1 MTERRE
7 IDFGLLDLVLSW
19 TVEDIFNEDRY
30 RYKVEKIPERF
41 LSVEKYLSS
50 FIFPLIEETRAQLC
64 NSLEEVYD
72 APVAEIISIGEY
84 EARSELFYFIDTC
97 GWKSGSG
104 IGGTK
109 YKPRPGD
116 IFVLSSMRIEAASD
130 LSRQGVNYILASVA
144 GVEMDEEAQ
153 KGYKVKVSKR
163 IEASSGMGNIC
174 FAIYLTS
181 ITTNSRIWKGINLG
195 TSMNS
200 NLNIIQAVLNPK
212 FLEEAAC
219 NTCFAEEK
227 DAWANRIPRDLSFDL
242 NESQMSAIFGAIAAT
257 QCKHSYSMKLVKGPP
272 GTGKT
277 KTIGCLLSAL
287 INMNLRT
294 LACAPTN
301 VAVLQLCSR
310 LLRMVRESRF
320 HIDENGFSFCSL
332 GDLVLFGNK
341 DRMFV
346 TDDLQEIFL
355 DFRVKRL
362 AECLAPCTGWRHMIS
377 SLILL
382 LEDCVP
388 EYHMFSENERSKK
401 KIGFMVFLRDQFK
414 AIAHALGDCMRDLL
428 IHLPRACFSK
438 ENIKNIFA
446 LCNLLQAFGN
456 LLHTKDV
463 SDKELEEL
471 FSHDALKYGDS
482 SVTDAPTAD
491 TIFVHSTR
499 DALDKTRQECVS
511 ILKTLQGTLN
521 LCLYAETNWL
531 REYCLKNATL
541 IFCTASSSSFLHYVE
556 MEPLEVVVIDE
567 AAQLKECE
575 SVIPLRLKGLRHA
588 VLIGDE
594 HQLPAM
600 VRSEVSREVGFGR
613 SLFERLSCLG
623 HHKYLLNIQYRMH
636 PAISS
641 FPNAKFYDNQI
652 LDGSNV
658 QKSSYKKNYLPGRLY
673 GAYSF
678 INIADG
684 REEKEDTGN
693 SWRNM
698 VEVAVVL
705 KIVSCLYK
713 SLANT
718 GTRISVGVVS
728 PYSAQVEAITEKM
741 SNNYEKC
748 AGFSVKVKSIDG
760 FQGSEEDIIILST
773 VRANIKGTVG
783 FLDSLN
789 RTNVALTRAR
799 HCLWIL
805 GNAQT
810 LFRSNTI
817 WEELIRDVRKR
828 GCFFNADED
837 KGLAK
842 AILDVK
848 HELNQLDDLLNPN
861 SILLST
867 ARWKVLFS
875 DDFRKSFSKLKS
887 LQTRKAVIQVLLRLA
902 DGCRPKSKNVGF
914 PDAFQF
920 AKQCRVRELYVVW
933 MVDIVKNEEY
943 IQVLKV
949 WDILPLS
956 EIPKLARRLDSIFAM
971 YTDEYI
977 DLCKMK
983 RIEGKLEVPMTWK
996 KGKDIIRYKKV
1007 CDAESQAVPGELDA
1021 SDNMENSKVSES
1033 LLLMKFYSL
1042 SSGVAKH
1049 LLTAN
1054 DGKEIELPFEVTDQE
1069 QEIIRFPSST
1079 FILGR
1084 SGTGK
1089 TTVLTMKLIQKEQQH
1104 HISSKGLH
1112 VMKDITINV
1121 DSRKNERREE
1131 VDSAK
1136 GKSLCQIFVTVSP
1149 KLSSA
1154 IRSHIS
1160 RLHSFIS
1167 GGDFSSSGDSIDM
1180 HDVTDS
1186 LSDFMDIPDS
1196 FIAIPDKHFPL
1207 VLTFQKFL
1215 MMLDGTMENSFF
1227 YKFDCMKDLFPD
1239 KRGVSKSLAFQ
1250 AFIQSKEINYE
1261 RFVSVYW
1268 PHFNTRV
1275 TKKLDPSTVFTQ
1287 IISHI
1292 KGGAEVGGLGDGKL
1306 SREEYVMLSES
1317 KGSPLNR
1324 EERERI
1330 YDIFCDY
1337 ERKKVANGEFDLS
1350 DFVTDL
1356 HRRLARDGYA
1366 GDRMDFVYIDEVQ
1379 DLTMRQIALFK
1390 YVCRNFQEGFVFA
1403 GDTAQTIARGIDFRF
1418 QDIRYLFYKE
1428 FLSELRSGCKDRAK
1442 DKEISVSKIFH
1453 LSQNFRTH
1461 AGVLKL
1467 AQSVVDL
1474 LYRFFPMSIDVLSP
1488 ETSLIHGEAPVI
1500 LDSGNDENAI
1510 ITIFGSSG
1518 DTRCNVHGFGAEQV
1532 ILVRDECDKMQVF
1545 EHVGKQ
1551 ALVLTIVECKG
1562 LEFQD
1567 VLLYNF
1573 FGASPLKN
1581 QWRVIYEYMKE
1592 QSLLDSFSPRA
1603 FPRFDRSKD
1612 NALCSELKQLYVAI
1626 TRTRQRLWICE
1637 TAGEY
1642 STPMFEFWEKLCL
1655 IQRRHLDSS
1664 LAQAMLAASSSED
1677 WRLRGIKLF
1686 NEGNFEMATMCFD
1699 RAGDAV
1705 REKWATAAG
1714 LYARADRI
1722 ISTDFEMARDLLI
1735 KAAEIYESIEKAEA
1749 AAKCFMLFKAY
1760 KRAGILYRDK
1770 CGMSKLKEAGD
1781 CFLLGKCWSLAA
1793 DVYARGKFFSECLS
1807 ACTKGEL
1814 FDAGLQYVEQW
1825 KENSSSDE
1833 LEKTGEADKIKISFL
1848 ESVALHYLELGDTKH
1863 MMHFVKAFGSLD
1875 LIRNFLKSWN
1885 FLDALVAVE
1894 DEAGNYMEAADIARM
1909 KGNVLLEA
1917 EMLGKAGNFEN
1928 ASRLILF
1935 YVVMNSLWAAGGMGW
1950 PLKKFQDKDVL
1961 LMKAK
1966 SLAEKASS
1974 SFYEIICADIDIL
1987 SDQSY
1992 SLITMSKQF
2001 CSARSHQ
2008 NTQLQFFCQRK
2019 IIDIHLQLEASKFYW
2034 ESEIVSD
2041 VDNHTEKMMSQNY
2054 FSVETLMYFWNLW
2067 KEMIMK
2073 ILSYLRLPA
2082 LPAENDFLI
2091 YEDFCLEYFG
2101 VRKKDKE
2108 KLIKKTK
2115 KKDKENTYVALIP
2128 DACWMNGNHGSS
2140 IKRDKDLVSM
2150 DAPQFM
2156 LLAECFWISEVFSV
2170 GMKVL
2175 DKLHVLHD
2183 FSAKKPLFFF
2193 QGRVILHMFE
2203 VARFLIEL
2211 ESTDSRYYA
2220 LKLQKAI
2227 SSCKQCFFQMVFPL
2241 YRERA
2246 LTEGM
2251 VGLYNCGTSMKILE
2265 EVLTDNLVPKNGK
2278 LTHGQ
2283 IGRVVMLLFVSGS
2296 LSDDLCE
2303 RIKSCL
2309 EQMPQWKALIEML
2322 KTYLDCGYG
2331 RVSLVSKF
2339 QEALQSTFLASWNQ
2353 EYDYISPHSF
2363 MYLVECLLFLV
2374 SSLHCYSGSFFTTKL
2389 SFFEVFVC
2397 QNWKGSLSS
2406 GLDVPDAQSQSAIFK
2421 SLEFIGNIV
2430 QSLLFDKQGMRDW
2443 IRRDSYPN
2451 QFSYYQSLV
2460 LRLVVL
2466 VYLAHLNSEWDFPTM
2481 TQLLCSKNIL
2491 FDLPQPFS
2499 GILQRSGFGRMKD
2512 KRQLLRN
2519 LADALATVGNSLMV
2533 VGTESNRSKFSN
2545 LNAVFV
2551 SLEAIQCREDAIGL
2565 LILKSPEAVKCN
2577 DHTLELDNGDLRK
2590 LSSINSQTNDSKD
2603 PSTSNASTKECQD
2616 LGTQIENE
2624 SGDIQRLYGKFWK
2637 TFDVSEPEKLGNP
2650 IDMGNLLPNAS
2661 SQIKLEVESSIC
2673 FLNGAM
2679 TRINENKLQQDHD
2692 GDLSRE
2698 LDCMLDEL
2706 QRLSNALDMRDMEL
2720 GNNISTIGELLAKLR
2735 ERRPRLEPF
2744 LDSLFLPSNNPK
2756 TQELPKP
2763 TVGPSNQ
2770 GKGNKA
2776 KENNKSRPKK
2786 RGKKKK

>member
-19 TVEDIFNEDRY
+19 TVEDILNEDRY
-30 RYKVEKIPERF
+30 RDKVEKIPERF

-50 FIFPLIEETRAQLC
+50 FIFPLIEETRAELC

-72 APVAEIISIGEY
+72 APVAEIISIEEY
-84 EARSELFYFIDTC
+84 EARSELFYFIDIC

-104 IGGTK
+104 IGGTN

-130 LSRQGVNYILASVA
+130 LSRQGVHYILASVA

-153 KGYKVKVSKR
+153 KGYKVKVSKS
-163 IEASSGMGNIC
+163 IEASNGMDNFR

-195 TSMNS
+195 TSMNN
-200 NLNIIQAVLNPK
+200 NLNSIQAVLDTN

-219 NTCFAEEK
+219 HTCFVEEK
-227 DAWANRIPRDLSFDL
+227 DAWANSVPRDLMSFDL
-242 NESQMSAIFGAIAAT
+242 NESQMGAISGAIAAA
-257 QCKHSYSMKLVKGPP
+257 QCEHSYSMKLVKGPP

-277 KTIGCLLSAL
+277 KTVGCLLSAL
-287 INMNLRT
+287 INLNLRT

-301 VAVLQLCSR
+301 IAVLELCSR
-310 LLRMVRESRF
+310 LLWMVKKSRF
-320 HIDENGFSFCSL
+320 HVDENGFSFCPL

-355 DFRVKRL
+355 DFRVRRL
-362 AECLAPCTGWRHMIS
+362 AECLAPLTGWRHMIS

-388 EYHMFSENERSKK
+388 KYHMFSENERSKE
-401 KIGFMVFLRDQFK
+401 KIGFMVFLREQFK
-414 AIAHALGDCMRDLL
+414 AIARALGDCMRDLL

-438 ENIKNIFA
+438 ENKKNVFA
-446 LCNLLQAFGN
+446 LCNLLQAFGE

-471 FSHDALKYGDS
+471 FSHDVLKNEDS

-491 TIFVHSTR
+491 TIFVGSTR

-511 ILKTLQGTLN
+511 ILKKLQGTLN
-521 LCLYAETNWL
+521 LCHYAETNWL
-531 REYCLKNATL
+531 WEYCLKNATL

-556 MEPLEVVVIDE
+556 MKPLEVLVIDE

-600 VRSEVSREVGFGR
+600 VRSEVSREAGFGR
-613 SLFERLSCLG
+613 SLFERLSFLG
-623 HHKYLLNIQYRMH
+623 HHKHLLNVQYRMH

-658 QKSSYKKNYLPGRLY
+658 KKSSYKKNYLPGRLY

-705 KIVSCLYK
+705 KIVRSLFK

-718 GTRISVGVVS
+718 GTGISIGVVS
-728 PYSAQVEAITEKM
+728 PYSAQVEAITEKL
-741 SNNYEKC
+741 SNKYETC
-748 AGFSVKVKSIDG
+748 TGFSVKVKSIDG
-760 FQGSEEDIIILST
+760 FQGGEEDIIILST
-773 VRANIKGTVG
+773 VRSNIKGTVG

-810 LFRSNTI
+810 LVRSNTI
-817 WEELIRDVRKR
+817 WEELFHDVRKR

-848 HELNQLDDLLNPN
+848 HELNQLDDLLDPN

-887 LQTRKAVIQVLLRLA
+887 LQTRKAVIQALLRLA
-902 DGCRPKSKNVGF
+902 DGCRPKSKIVDF

-920 AKQCRVRELYVVW
+920 AKQCRVRELYLVW

-943 IQVLKV
+943 IQVLRV

-956 EIPKLARRLDSIFAM
+956 EIPKLTRRLDNIFAM

-983 RIEGKLEVPMTWK
+983 CIEGKLEVPMTWK

-1007 CDAESQAVPGELDA
+1007 CDAESQPVPGELDA

-1042 SSGVAKH
+1042 SSGVVKH

-1112 VMKDITINV
+1112 VVKDITINV
-1121 DSRKNERREE
+1121 QSGKNEQREE

-1196 FIAIPDKHFPL
+1196 FIDISHKHFPL

-1215 MMLDGTMENSFF
+1215 LMLDGTMENSFF
-1227 YKFDCMKDLFPD
+1227 YKFDCVKDLSPD
-1239 KRGVSKSLAFQ
+1239 KPAVSKSLALQ
-1250 AFIQSKEINYE
+1250 AIIQSKEINYE

-1268 PHFNTRV
+1268 PHFNTQV

-1306 SREEYVMLSES
+1306 SREEYVMLSEG
-1317 KGSPLNR
+1317 KGWTLSR
-1324 EERERI
+1324 KERERI

-1356 HRRLARDGYA
+1356 HCRLARDGYA

-1418 QDIRYLFYKE
+1418 QDIRSLFYKE
-1428 FLSELRSGCKDRAK
+1428 FLSELRSGGKDRAK
-1442 DKEISVSKIFH
+1442 EKEISVSKIFH
-1453 LSQNFRTH
+1453 LNQNFRTH

-1474 LYRFFPMSIDVLSP
+1474 LYRFFPTSIDLLSP
-1488 ETSLIHGEAPVI
+1488 ETSLIYGEAPVI

-1518 DTRCNVHGFGAEQV
+1518 STRDNVHGFGAEQV
-1532 ILVRDECDKMQVF
+1532 ILVRDECDKIQVF

-1603 FPRFDRSKD
+1603 FPRFDRSKH

-1642 STPMFEFWEKLCL
+1642 ATPMFEFWEKKCL
-1655 IQRRHLDSS
+1655 VQRRHLDSS
-1664 LAQAMLAASSSED
+1664 LAQAMQAACSPED

-1714 LYARADRI
+1714 LFARADRT

-1749 AAKCFMLFKAY
+1749 AAKCLMMLKDY

-1770 CGMSKLKEAGD
+1770 CGMSRLKEAGD
-1781 CFLLGKCWSLAA
+1781 CFLLEKCWSLAA

-1814 FDAGLQYVEQW
+1814 FDAGLQYIEQW

-1833 LEKTGEADKIKISFL
+1833 LEKIGEADKIKISFL
-1848 ESVALHYLELGDTKH
+1848 ESCALHYLELGDTKH

-1875 LIRNFLKSWN
+1875 LIRNFLKSRN
-1885 FLDALVAVE
+1885 FLDELVAVE

-1935 YVVMNSLWAAGGMGW
+1935 YVVMNSLWPAGGKGW

-1974 SFYEIICADIDIL
+1974 SFYEFICADIEIL

-1992 SLITMSKQF
+1992 SLVTMSKQF
-2001 CSARSHQ
+2001 CSAQSHQ
-2008 NTQLQFFCQRK
+2008 NTRLQFFSERK

-2041 VDNHTEKMMSQNY
+2041 LDNHTVKMMSQNV

-2067 KEMIMK
+2067 KEMTMK
-2073 ILSYLRLPA
+2073 ILSYLRLTA
-2082 LPAENDFLI
+2082 LTAENDFLI

-2101 VRKKDKE
+2101 VRKE
-2108 KLIKKTK
+2108 
-2115 KKDKENTYVALIP
+2115 DKENTYVALNP
-2128 DACWMNGNHGSS
+2128 DACWMNGNHESS
-2140 IKRDKDLVSM
+2140 IKRDDDLVSM
-2150 DAPQFM
+2150 DVPQFM
-2156 LLAECFWISEVFSV
+2156 LLAECFWVSEVFSV

-2175 DKLHVLHD
+2175 DKLQVLHD
-2183 FSAKKPLFFF
+2183 FSAKKPLSFF
-2193 QGRVILHMFE
+2193 QGRVILHLFE
-2203 VARFLIEL
+2203 VARFLIEF
-2211 ESTDSRYYA
+2211 ESTDSRYA
-2220 LKLQKAI
+2220 GKLQKVI
-2227 SSCKQCFFQMVFPL
+2227 SYCKQCFFQMVFPFD
-2241 YRERA
+2241 RERA
-2246 LTEGM
+2246 IIESM
-2251 VGLYNCGTSMKILE
+2251 VGLYYCGTSMKILE
-2265 EVLTDNLVPKNGK
+2265 EILIDNLVPKNGK

-2309 EQMPQWKALIEML
+2309 EQMPQWKALVEML

-2339 QEALQSTFLASWNQ
+2339 QEALQSTFSVSWNR
-2353 EYDYISPHSF
+2353 ESDYISPHCF

-2374 SSLHCYSGSFFTTKL
+2374 SSLHCYRGSFFTTKL

-2406 GLDVPDAQSQSAIFK
+2406 GLVVPDAQSRSAIFK
-2421 SLEFIGNIV
+2421 SLEFIGDIV
-2430 QSLLFDKQGMRDW
+2430 QNLLFDKQGMRDW
-2443 IRRDSYPN
+2443 IRRYSYPN
-2451 QFSYYQSLV
+2451 PFSYHQSLV

-2481 TQLLCSKNIL
+2481 TQLLCSRNIL

-2533 VGTESNRSKFSN
+2533 VGTESDHSKFSN
-2545 LNAVFV
+2545 LKAVFV

-2565 LILKSPEAVKCN
+2565 LFLKSPKAVECN
-2577 DHTLELDNGDLRK
+2577 DHTLELEKGNLRK

-2603 PSTSNASTKECQD
+2603 PSTSNASNKECQD

-2624 SGDIQRLYGKFWK
+2624 CGDIQRLYGKFWK

-2661 SQIKLEVESSIC
+2661 QIKLEVESSIC

-2679 TRINENKLQQDHD
+2679 THINENKLQQDHD

-2698 LDCMLDEL
+2698 MECMLDEL
-2706 QRLSNALDMRDMEL
+2706 QRVSNALDTRDKEL
-2720 GNNISTIGELLAKLR
+2720 ENNISTIGELLAKLR
-2735 ERRPRLEPF
+2735 ERRPRLVTANLMVFIDEKVPM
-2744 LDSLFLPSNNPK
+2744 SPVS
-2756 TQELPKP
+2756 KP
-2763 TVGPSNQ
+2763 IT
-2770 GKGNKA
+2770 
-2776 KENNKSRPKK
+2776 
-2786 RGKKKK
+2786 

>member
-30 RYKVEKIPERF
+30 RYKVEKIPETF
-41 LSVEKYLSS
+41 LSVKKYLSS
-50 FIFPLIEETRAQLC
+50 FIFPLIEETRAELC
-64 NSLEEVYD
+64 DSLEEVYD
-72 APVAEIISIGEY
+72 APVAEIVSIEEY
-84 EARSELFYFIDTC
+84 EARSELFYFIDIC
-97 GWKSGSG
+97 GWKSGSD

-116 IFVLSSMRIEAASD
+116 IFVLSSMRIEDASD
-130 LSRQGVNYILASVA
+130 FSRRGVNYILASVA
-144 GVEMDEEAQ
+144 GVVEMDEEVDEEAQ
-153 KGYKVKVSKR
+153 KRYKVKVSKS
-163 IEASSGMGNIC
+163 IEASNGMDNIR

-181 ITTNSRIWKGINLG
+181 ITTNSRIWKGIKLG
-195 TSMNS
+195 ISMNS
-200 NLNIIQAVLNPK
+200 NWNIIKAVLNPN
-212 FLEEAAC
+212 LEEAAC
-219 NTCFAEEK
+219 YTCFAEVK
-227 DAWANRIPRDLSFDL
+227 DAWANRVPHDFGL
-242 NESQMSAIFGAIAAT
+242 NESQMGAISGAIAAA
-257 QCKHSYSMKLVKGPP
+257 QCRHSYSMKLVKGPP

-277 KTIGCLLSAL
+277 KTIGCLLYTL
-287 INMNLRT
+287 INMNVRT
-294 LACAPTN
+294 LACAPTS
-301 VAVLQLCSR
+301 VAVLQLCSQ
-310 LLRMVRESRF
+310 LLKMVKESRF
-320 HIDENGFSFCSL
+320 HIDENGYSFCSL

-346 TDDLQEIFL
+346 ADDLQEIFL
-355 DFRVKRL
+355 DFRVERL
-362 AECLAPCTGWRHMIS
+362 AECLAPRTGWRHMIS
-377 SLILL
+377 SLISL
-382 LEDCVP
+382 LEDSVP

-414 AIAHALGDCMRDLL
+414 AIERALGDCMRDLL

-438 ENIKNIFA
+438 ENIENISA
-446 LCNLLQAFGN
+446 LCNLLQALGN
-456 LLHTKDV
+456 LLHTKEV

-471 FSHDALKYGDS
+471 FSHDVLK
-482 SVTDAPTAD
+482 
-491 TIFVHSTR
+491 HEC
-499 DALDKTRQECVS
+499 ALDKTRQECVG
-511 ILKTLQGTLN
+511 ILKKLQGTLN
-521 LCLYAETNWL
+521 LFHSAEKNWL

-541 IFCTASSSSFLHYVE
+541 IFCTASSSSLLHYVE

-600 VRSEVSREVGFGR
+600 VRSEVSWEAGFGR
-613 SLFERLSCLG
+613 SLFERLSFLG

-658 QKSSYKKNYLPGRLY
+658 KKSSYKKNYLPGRLY

-678 INIADG
+678 VNVADG
-684 REEKEDTGN
+684 REEQEDTGN

-698 VEVAVVL
+698 VEVYVVL
-705 KIVSCLYK
+705 KIVSSLYK

-728 PYSAQVEAITEKM
+728 PYSAQVEAITVKM
-741 SNNYEKC
+741 SNKYEKC
-748 AGFSVKVKSIDG
+748 TGFSVKVKSIDG
-760 FQGSEEDIIILST
+760 FQGGEEDIIILST

-783 FLDSLN
+783 FLGSLN

-799 HCLWIL
+799 
-805 GNAQT
+805 
-810 LFRSNTI
+810 
-817 WEELIRDVRKR
+817 
-828 GCFFNADED
+828 
-837 KGLAK
+837 
-842 AILDVK
+842 
-848 HELNQLDDLLNPN
+848 
-861 SILLST
+861 
-867 ARWKVLFS
+867 
-875 DDFRKSFSKLKS
+875 
-887 LQTRKAVIQVLLRLA
+887 
-902 DGCRPKSKNVGF
+902 
-914 PDAFQF
+914 
-920 AKQCRVRELYVVW
+920 
-933 MVDIVKNEEY
+933 
-943 IQVLKV
+943 
-949 WDILPLS
+949 
-956 EIPKLARRLDSIFAM
+956 
-971 YTDEYI
+971 
-977 DLCKMK
+977 
-983 RIEGKLEVPMTWK
+983 KLEVPMTWK
-996 KGKDIIRYKKV
+996 KGKDIIWYKKV
-1007 CDAESQAVPGELDA
+1007 CDAESQPVPGELDA

-1042 SSGVAKH
+1042 SSGVAKQ

-1069 QEIIRFPSST
+1069 QEIIHFPSST

-1112 VMKDITINV
+1112 VVKDITINV
-1121 DSRKNERREE
+1121 DSGKNEQREE

-1180 HDVTDS
+1180 HDVADI

-1196 FIAIPDKHFPL
+1196 FVDIPQKHFPL
-1207 VLTFQKFL
+1207 VLTFQQFL

-1227 YKFDCMKDLFPD
+1227 YKFDSVKDFLPD
-1239 KRGVSKSLAFQ
+1239 KRAVSKSLAFQ

-1268 PHFNTRV
+1268 PHFNTQV

-1317 KGSPLNR
+1317 KGWTLSR
-1324 EERERI
+1324 KERERI

-1350 DFVTDL
+1350 DFVINL

-1418 QDIRYLFYKE
+1418 QDIRSLFYKE
-1428 FLSELRSGCKDRAK
+1428 FLSELRSGRKDRAK
-1442 DKEISVSKIFH
+1442 EKETSVSKIFH
-1453 LSQNFRTH
+1453 LNQNFRTH

-1474 LYRFFPMSIDVLSP
+1474 LYRFFPTSIDVLSP
-1488 ETSLIHGEAPVI
+1488 ETSQIYGEAPLI

-1510 ITIFGSSG
+1510 ITIFGRSG
-1518 DTRCNVHGFGAEQV
+1518 STRYNVHGFGAEQV
-1532 ILVRDECDKMQVF
+1532 ILVRDECDKIRVF

-1603 FPRFDRSKD
+1603 FPRFDRSKHS
-1612 NALCSELKQLYVAI
+1612 ALCSELKQLYVAI
-1626 TRTRQRLWICE
+1626 TRTRQTLWICE

-1642 STPMFEFWEKLCL
+1642 SKPMFEFWEKLCL
-1655 IQRRHLDSS
+1655 VQRRHLDSS
-1664 LAQAMLAASSSED
+1664 LAQAMQAASSPED

-1705 REKWATAAG
+1705 RGKWATAAG
-1714 LYARADRI
+1714 LYARANRT

-1749 AAKCFMLFKAY
+1749 AAKCFMMFKDY

-1770 CGMSKLKEAGD
+1770 CGMSRLKEAGD

-1793 DVYARGKFFSECLS
+1793 DVYARGEFFSECLS

-1814 FDAGLQYVEQW
+1814 FYAGLQYVEQW

-1833 LEKTGEADKIKISFL
+1833 LEKIGEADKIKISFL
-1848 ESVALHYLELGDTKH
+1848 EKGALHYLELGDTKH

-1875 LIRNFLKSWN
+1875 LIRNFLKSRN
-1885 FLDALVAVE
+1885 FLDELVAVE
-1894 DEAGNYMEAADIARM
+1894 DEAGNYMEAANIARM

-1917 EMLGKAGNFEN
+1917 EMLSKAGNFEN

-1935 YVVMNSLWAAGGMGW
+1935 YVVMNSLWATGGKGW

-1974 SFYEIICADIDIL
+1974 SFYEFICADIDML

-1992 SLITMSKQF
+1992 SLITMLKQF
-2001 CSARSHQ
+2001 CSARNHQ
-2008 NTQLQFFCQRK
+2008 NTRLQFFSQRK
-2019 IIDIHLQLEASKFYW
+2019 IIDIHLHLEASKFYW

-2082 LPAENDFLI
+2082 LPAENDLLI

-2108 KLIKKTK
+2108 KLIKKPK
-2115 KKDKENTYVALIP
+2115 PEKEKENTYIALNP

-2140 IKRDKDLVSM
+2140 IKWDNDLVSM

-2156 LLAECFWISEVFSV
+2156 LLAECFWVSEVFSV

-2175 DKLHVLHD
+2175 DKLQVLHD
-2183 FSAKKPLFFF
+2183 FSTKKPLSFF

-2220 LKLQKAI
+2220 GKLQKAV

-2246 LTEGM
+2246 ITKSM
-2251 VGLYNCGTSMKILE
+2251 VGLYYCGTSMKILE
-2265 EVLTDNLVPKNGK
+2265 EILIDNLVLKNGK

-2296 LSDDLCE
+2296 LSDVLCE

-2309 EQMPQWKALIEML
+2309 EQMPQWKALVEML
-2322 KTYLDCGYG
+2322 KTYLECGYG

-2353 EYDYISPHSF
+2353 EYDYISPHCF

-2374 SSLHCYSGSFFTTKL
+2374 SSLHCYRGSFFTTKL

-2406 GLDVPDAQSQSAIFK
+2406 GLVVPDEQSQSAIFK
-2421 SLEFIGNIV
+2421 SLEFIGKVV
-2430 QSLLFDKQGMRDW
+2430 QRLLFDKQGMKDW
-2443 IRRDSYPN
+2443 IRTYSYPN

-2466 VYLAHLNSEWDFPTM
+2466 VYLAHLNSDWDFPTM
-2481 TQLLCSKNIL
+2481 TKLLCSKDIL
-2491 FDLPQPFS
+2491 LDLPQPFS
-2499 GILQRSGFGRMKD
+2499 GILQRSGFGRMKH

-2545 LNAVFV
+2545 LKAVFV

-2565 LILKSPEAVKCN
+2565 LFLKSPEAVKCN
-2577 DHTLELDNGDLRK
+2577 DHTLELEKGDLRK
-2590 LSSINSQTNDSKD
+2590 LSR
-2603 PSTSNASTKECQD
+2603 ASPQQEVTAEHSAD
-2616 LGTQIENE
+2616 IEGAIPQQE
-2624 SGDIQRLYGKFWK
+2624 VTAEHSADIEGAIPQQEVTAEHRKGREWK
-2637 TFDVSEPEKLGNP
+2637 LSSLLCGQNLCAVAFCTF
-2650 IDMGNLLPNAS
+2650 LLVYR
-2661 SQIKLEVESSIC
+2661 QL
-2673 FLNGAM
+2673 
-2679 TRINENKLQQDHD
+2679 
-2692 GDLSRE
+2692 
-2698 LDCMLDEL
+2698 
-2706 QRLSNALDMRDMEL
+2706 
-2720 GNNISTIGELLAKLR
+2720 
-2735 ERRPRLEPF
+2735 
-2744 LDSLFLPSNNPK
+2744 
-2756 TQELPKP
+2756 
-2763 TVGPSNQ
+2763 
-2770 GKGNKA
+2770 
-2776 KENNKSRPKK
+2776 
-2786 RGKKKK
+2786 GKK

>member
-1 MTERRE
+1 MYSKMTERRE
-7 IDFGLLDLVLSW
+7 IHFGLLDLVLSW
-19 TVEDIFNEDRY
+19 TVEDILNEDRY
-30 RYKVEKIPERF
+30 RDKVEKIPKTF

-50 FIFPLIEETRAQLC
+50 FIFPLVEETREDLC

-72 APVAEIISIGEY
+72 APVAEIISIEEY
-84 EARSELFYFIDTC
+84 EARSELFYFIDIC
-97 GWKSGSG
+97 GWKSGSD

-116 IFVLSSMRIEAASD
+116 IFVLSSMRIEDASD
-130 LSRQGVNYILASVA
+130 FSRRGVNYILASVA
-144 GVEMDEEAQ
+144 GVVEMDEEVDEEAQ
-153 KGYKVKVSKR
+153 KRYKVKVSKSIDAKS
-163 IEASSGMGNIC
+163 IEASNGMDNIR

-181 ITTNSRIWKGINLG
+181 ITTNSRIWKGIKLG

-200 NLNIIQAVLNPK
+200 NWNIIKAVLNPN
-212 FLEEAAC
+212 LEEAAC

-227 DAWANRIPRDLSFDL
+227 DAWANRVPHDFGL
-242 NESQMSAIFGAIAAT
+242 NESQMGAISGAIAAA
-257 QCKHSYSMKLVKGPP
+257 QCKHSYSVKLVKGPP

-277 KTIGCLLSAL
+277 KTIGCLLSVL
-287 INMNLRT
+287 INMNFRT

-310 LLRMVRESRF
+310 LLKMVKESRF
-320 HIDENGFSFCSL
+320 HIDENGYSFCSL

-362 AECLAPCTGWRHMIS
+362 AECLAPRTGWRHMIS
-377 SLILL
+377 SLISLL
-382 LEDCVP
+382 QDSVP

-414 AIAHALGDCMRDLL
+414 AIERALGDCMRDLL

-438 ENIKNIFA
+438 ENIENISA
-446 LCNLLQAFGN
+446 LCNLLQALGN
-456 LLHTKDV
+456 LLHTKEV

-471 FSHDALKYGDS
+471 FSHDVLK
-482 SVTDAPTAD
+482 
-491 TIFVHSTR
+491 R
-499 DALDKTRQECVS
+499 ECALDKTRQECVG
-511 ILKTLQGTLN
+511 ILKKLQGTLN
-521 LCLYAETNWL
+521 LFHSAKKNWL

-541 IFCTASSSSFLHYVE
+541 IFCTASSSSLLHYVE

-600 VRSEVSREVGFGR
+600 LRSEVSWEAGFGR
-613 SLFERLSCLG
+613 SLFERLSFLG

-658 QKSSYKKNYLPGRLY
+658 KKSSYKKNYLPGRLY

-678 INIADG
+678 INVADG
-684 REEKEDTGN
+684 REEQEDTGN

-698 VEVAVVL
+698 VEVYVVL
-705 KIVSCLYK
+705 KIVSSLYK

-728 PYSAQVEAITEKM
+728 PYSAQVEAITVKM
-741 SNNYEKC
+741 SNKYEKC

-760 FQGSEEDIIILST
+760 FQGGEEDIIILST

-783 FLDSLN
+783 FLGSLN

-799 HCLWIL
+799 
-805 GNAQT
+805 
-810 LFRSNTI
+810 
-817 WEELIRDVRKR
+817 
-828 GCFFNADED
+828 
-837 KGLAK
+837 
-842 AILDVK
+842 
-848 HELNQLDDLLNPN
+848 
-861 SILLST
+861 
-867 ARWKVLFS
+867 
-875 DDFRKSFSKLKS
+875 
-887 LQTRKAVIQVLLRLA
+887 
-902 DGCRPKSKNVGF
+902 
-914 PDAFQF
+914 
-920 AKQCRVRELYVVW
+920 
-933 MVDIVKNEEY
+933 
-943 IQVLKV
+943 
-949 WDILPLS
+949 
-956 EIPKLARRLDSIFAM
+956 
-971 YTDEYI
+971 
-977 DLCKMK
+977 
-983 RIEGKLEVPMTWK
+983 KLEVPMTWK

-1007 CDAESQAVPGELDA
+1007 CDAESQPVPGELDA
-1021 SDNMENSKVSES
+1021 GDNMENSKVSES

-1042 SSGVAKH
+1042 SSGVVKH

-1069 QEIIRFPSST
+1069 QEIIGFPSST

-1104 HISSKGLH
+1104 HSSSKGLH
-1112 VMKDITINV
+1112 VAKDITINV
-1121 DSRKNERREE
+1121 HSRKNEQREE
-1131 VDSAK
+1131 VDLAK
-1136 GKSLCQIFVTVSP
+1136 GRSLCQIFVTISP

-1180 HDVTDS
+1180 HDVADI

-1196 FIAIPDKHFPL
+1196 FVDIPQKHFPL
-1207 VLTFQKFL
+1207 VLTFQQFL

-1227 YKFDCMKDLFPD
+1227 YKFDSVKDFFPD
-1239 KRGVSKSLAFQ
+1239 KRAVSKSLAFQ

-1268 PHFNTRV
+1268 PHFNTQV

-1317 KGSPLNR
+1317 KGWTLSR
-1324 EERERI
+1324 KERERI

-1350 DFVTDL
+1350 DFVTYL

-1418 QDIRYLFYKE
+1418 QDIRSLFYKE
-1428 FLSELRSGCKDRAK
+1428 FLSELRSGRKDRAK
-1442 DKEISVSKIFH
+1442 EKETSVSKIFH
-1453 LSQNFRTH
+1453 LNQNFHTH

-1474 LYRFFPMSIDVLSP
+1474 LYRFFPTSIDVLSP
-1488 ETSLIHGEAPVI
+1488 ETSQIYGEAPLI

-1510 ITIFGSSG
+1510 ITIFGRSG
-1518 DTRCNVHGFGAEQV
+1518 STRYNVHGFGAEQV
-1532 ILVRDECDKMQVF
+1532 ILVRDECDKIRVF

-1603 FPRFDRSKD
+1603 FPRFDRSKHS
-1612 NALCSELKQLYVAI
+1612 ALCSELKQLYVAI
-1626 TRTRQRLWICE
+1626 TRTRQTLWICE

-1642 STPMFEFWEKLCL
+1642 SKPMFEFWEKLCL
-1655 IQRRHLDSS
+1655 VQRRHLDSS
-1664 LAQAMLAASSSED
+1664 LAQAMQAASSPED

-1705 REKWATAAG
+1705 RGKWATAAG
-1714 LYARADRI
+1714 LYARADRT

-1749 AAKCFMLFKAY
+1749 AAKCFMMFKDY

-1770 CGMSKLKEAGD
+1770 CGMSRLKEAGD

-1793 DVYARGKFFSECLS
+1793 DVYARGEFFSECLS

-1814 FDAGLQYVEQW
+1814 FYAGLQYVEQW

-1833 LEKTGEADKIKISFL
+1833 LEKIGEADKIKIPFL
-1848 ESVALHYLELGDTKH
+1848 EKGALHYLELGDTKH

-1875 LIRNFLKSWN
+1875 LIRNFLKSRN
-1885 FLDALVAVE
+1885 FLDELVAVE
-1894 DEAGNYMEAADIARM
+1894 DEAGNYMEAANIARM

-1917 EMLGKAGNFEN
+1917 EMLSKAGNFEN

-1935 YVVMNSLWAAGGMGW
+1935 YVVMNSLWAAGGKGW

-1974 SFYEIICADIDIL
+1974 SFYEFICADIDML

-1992 SLITMSKQF
+1992 SLITMLKQF
-2001 CSARSHQ
+2001 CSARNHQ
-2008 NTQLQFFCQRK
+2008 NTRLQFFSQRK
-2019 IIDIHLQLEASKFYW
+2019 IIDIHLHLEASKFYW

-2082 LPAENDFLI
+2082 LPAENDLLI

-2108 KLIKKTK
+2108 KLIKKPK
-2115 KKDKENTYVALIP
+2115 PEKEKENTYIALNP

-2140 IKRDKDLVSM
+2140 IKWDNDLVSM

-2156 LLAECFWISEVFSV
+2156 LLAECFWVSEVFSV

-2175 DKLHVLHD
+2175 DKLQVLHD
-2183 FSAKKPLFFF
+2183 FSTKKPLSFF

-2220 LKLQKAI
+2220 GKLQKAV

-2246 LTEGM
+2246 ITKSM
-2251 VGLYNCGTSMKILE
+2251 VGLYYCGTSMKILE
-2265 EVLTDNLVPKNGK
+2265 EILIDNLVLKNGK

-2296 LSDDLCE
+2296 LSDVLCE

-2309 EQMPQWKALIEML
+2309 EQMPQWKALVEML
-2322 KTYLDCGYG
+2322 KTYLECGYG

-2353 EYDYISPHSF
+2353 EYDYISPHCF

-2374 SSLHCYSGSFFTTKL
+2374 SSLHCYRGSFFTTKL

-2406 GLDVPDAQSQSAIFK
+2406 GLVVPDEQSQSAIFK
-2421 SLEFIGNIV
+2421 SLEFIGKVV
-2430 QSLLFDKQGMRDW
+2430 QRLLFDKQGMKDW
-2443 IRRDSYPN
+2443 IRTYSYPN

-2466 VYLAHLNSEWDFPTM
+2466 VYLAHLNSDWDFPTM
-2481 TQLLCSKNIL
+2481 TKLLCSKDIL
-2491 FDLPQPFS
+2491 LDLPQPFS
-2499 GILQRSGFGRMKD
+2499 GILQRSGFGRMKH

-2533 VGTESNRSKFSN
+2533 VGTESNRSNFSN
-2545 LNAVFV
+2545 LKAVFV

-2565 LILKSPEAVKCN
+2565 LFLKSPEAVKCN
-2577 DHTLELDNGDLRK
+2577 DHTLELEKGDLRK
-2590 LSSINSQTNDSKD
+2590 LSR
-2603 PSTSNASTKECQD
+2603 ASPQQEVTAEHSAD
-2616 LGTQIENE
+2616 IEGAIPQQE
-2624 SGDIQRLYGKFWK
+2624 VTAEHRKGREWK
-2637 TFDVSEPEKLGNP
+2637 LSSLLCGQNLCAVAFCTF
-2650 IDMGNLLPNAS
+2650 LLVYR
-2661 SQIKLEVESSIC
+2661 QL
-2673 FLNGAM
+2673 
-2679 TRINENKLQQDHD
+2679 
-2692 GDLSRE
+2692 
-2698 LDCMLDEL
+2698 
-2706 QRLSNALDMRDMEL
+2706 
-2720 GNNISTIGELLAKLR
+2720 
-2735 ERRPRLEPF
+2735 
-2744 LDSLFLPSNNPK
+2744 
-2756 TQELPKP
+2756 
-2763 TVGPSNQ
+2763 
-2770 GKGNKA
+2770 
-2776 KENNKSRPKK
+2776 
-2786 RGKKKK
+2786 GKK